1 MSYVKNFKPILVS
14 HPRILTIKEHTSF
27 GQTFKKIKNRKR
39 FDFIWIQKPKPQQM
53 AAVLLSRLSGKKFF
67 WIQGFE
73 NPPVPK
79 FVTRLLLQQSDRII
93 VSSTHNRYKLWKL
106 GIGGPKI
113 RMGKFKV

>member
-1 MSYVKNFKPILVS
+1 VPYVKNQKLLLAAR
-14 HPRILTIKEHTSF
+14 PRILKIKEHTSF

-39 FDFIWIQKPKPQQM
+39 FDFIWVQKPKPGQM

-79 FVTRLLLQQSDRII
+79 FVTRLLLNQSDRII
-93 VSSTHNRYKLWKL
+93 ISLDKYRYKLRRL
-106 GIGGPKI
+106 GISGPKI
-113 RMGKFKV
+113 RLGKFKI